1 MRCPV
6 GYKEYDNLCVSK
18 HFLSPRRQCPEGF
31 TQGDDFTCYTES
43 EMPKVHKCPDGF
55 EEKGNSCVKEE
66 TRKPETFCPG
76 GAEKAEGG
84 KCAAKTEHVGHA
96 VCEGPAFLRSGSC
109 VLETVEEAKKS
120 CDPGFEHS
128 AGFCTREVYAHPAP
142 ECPEDFMYDDAL
154 QQCRINGANRDRGRT
169 SMPHMACPSD
179 YQIVALDEYSGKT
192 QCKGVVT
199 RQPTLFCD
207 DGKVLRQGR
216 CVEHKTSKP
225 RYEFGNECD
234 KKKAPDDIL
243 DNGMPVCY
251 TTKMEEAGKRCAE
264 PFKPE
269 LKDGELQCRRVRT
282 SQLPHSRK
290 GAALHIST
298 ARIVQ

>member
-1 MRCPV
+1 MVDGQTVADGPYRVEPPFTVPREQKSHSMCMW
-6 GYKEYDNLCVSK
+6 VS
-18 HFLSPRRQCPEGF
+18 
-31 TQGDDFTCYTES
+31 
-43 EMPKVHKCPDGF
+43 
-55 EEKGNSCVKEE
+55 
-66 TRKPETFCPG
+66 
-76 GAEKAEGG
+76 A
-84 KCAAKTEHVGHA
+84 
-96 VCEGPAFLRSGSC
+96 PAFL
-109 VLETVEEAKKS
+109 
-120 CDPGFEHS
+120 GFEHS